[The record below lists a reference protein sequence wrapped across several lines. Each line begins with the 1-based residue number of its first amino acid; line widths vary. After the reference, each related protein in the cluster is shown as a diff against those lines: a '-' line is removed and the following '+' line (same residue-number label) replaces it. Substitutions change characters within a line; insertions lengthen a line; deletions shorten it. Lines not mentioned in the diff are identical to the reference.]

1 MREGLRQGCVMFP
14 WLFNL
19 YIDGVVREVNARALG
34 RGLKLVDGNDN
45 EWELNQLLFADDTV
59 VVADSER
66 KLCQLVTEF
75 GRVCERRKLR
85 VNVGKSKVM
94 RCTRNE
100 DGARLN
106 VMLNG
111 EALEEVDQ
119 FKYLGSV
126 IAANGGVEADVH
138 HRVNEGCK
146 VLGAMKGVMKY
157 RGLGMNVKKVLYEK
171 VVVPT
176 VMYSS
181 ESWGMKVTE
190 RQKLSVFEMKCLR
203 SMTGVS
209 WLDRVRNK
217 VVRARTG
224 VRRELAARVDMNV
237 LRWFGHVERMDIERL
252 LKKVMNAK
260 VDGRSARGRP
270 RFGWMDGVKRALNDR
285 RGVFFCLF
293 CRRVPDLLPLWW
305 RRLGGNPSL
314 IISVL
319 LLRRQAC
326 RGLLVSAPC
335 VRELPLGL
343 CLLFGRQCHSPAGFP
358 FT

>member
-1 MREGLRQGCVMFP
+1 M
-14 WLFNL
+14 
-19 YIDGVVREVNARALG
+19 LG

-66 KLCQLVTEF
+66 KLCQLVTEL
-75 GRVCERRKLR
+75 GVCVCERRKLR
-85 VNVGKSKVM
+85 VNVGKSKIM

-106 VMLNG
+106 AMLNG

-126 IAANGGVEADVH
+126 IAAKGGVEADVL

-146 VLGAMKGVMKY
+146 VLGTLKGVMKN
-157 RGLGMNVKKVLYEK
+157 RRLGMK

-176 VMYSS
+176 VMYGS

-190 RQKLSVFEMKCLR
+190 RQKLNVFEMKCLR

-209 WLDRVRNK
+209 QLDRVRNEL
-217 VVRARTG
+217 VRARTG
-224 VRRELAARVDMNV
+224 VSRELAARVDMNV
-237 LRWFGHVERMDIERL
+237 LRWFGHAERMDNEQL
-252 LKKVMNAK
+252 LKKVVNAK

-270 RFGWMDGVKRALNDR
+270 RFG
-285 RGVFFCLF
+285 
-293 CRRVPDLLPLWW
+293 
-305 RRLGGNPSL
+305 
-314 IISVL
+314 
-319 LLRRQAC
+319 
-326 RGLLVSAPC
+326 
-335 VRELPLGL
+335 
-343 CLLFGRQCHSPAGFP
+343 
-358 FT
+358 